1 MHFQGKWS
9 RNGRTYS
16 LIIPRDAGA
25 TRITWSMK
33 DNEGNETRAYTTVF
47 IKKPVKELKI
57 NGTDDNDTL
66 PARSPG
72 KGRRIKVTSS
82 TGYTDTKDFSFSV
95 KGKGFRISKSG
106 FITATVP
113 GAAGTVT
120 VKCGK
125 ESFTANITAARR
137 GSDIIQLRAK

>member
-1 MHFQGKWS
+1 
-9 RNGRTYS
+9 
-16 LIIPRDAGA
+16 
-25 TRITWSMK
+25 MK